1 MSPSICEPMGL
12 HQEYRALWAAAGYK
26 KTMGSAAVV
35 LPPPQDY
42 LRVYHVTSAEYG
54 ISDISLGHL
63 KVARFSDLNDPF
75 ELMAMQF
82 RANTRHA
89 ATEFK
94 QDFDSHTGLLC
105 FSSDWKNPVLWSH
118 YGDKHRGICLGFNVE
133 RSRVEEVLYEDK
145 RILEGLSGVS
155 APDQLKENLQAL
167 LRRTKFSSWSYEEE
181 QRVFVPLSDAKKL
194 GNLHFYP
201 FGPDL
206 QLAEVILG
214 QRCSLPLDSV
224 KALVNRLHP
233 NVTTISSRLADGHFA
248 VVPRESTVP

>member
-1 MSPSICEPMGL
+1 MGL
-12 HQEYRALWAAAGYK
+12 HQEYRTAWAAAGYK

-35 LPPPQDY
+35 LPPSQDF

-82 RANTRHA
+82 RSNTRHA
-89 ATEFK
+89 VTEFK

-133 RSRVEEVLYEDK
+133 RSRVEKVLYEDK
-145 RILEGLSGVS
+145 RILEGLAGVS
-155 APDQLKENLQAL
+155 TPDQLKENLQAL
-167 LRRTKFSSWSYEEE
+167 LRCTKFSSWSYEEE

-194 GNLHFYP
+194 GDLHFYP
-201 FGPDL
+201 FGSDF

-214 QRCSLPLDSV
+214 PRCSLPHDAV
-224 KALVNRLHP
+224 RALVNRLHP